1 MKKARKLYLL
11 KISQRPQQEININI
25 IRLLPRSNNKD
36 AIVIIVDQFIKM
48 IRLKTTTTV
57 ILSEEIA
64 KIYKNN
70 IWKIHR
76 IPKKILSNRGPQFVL
91 WYMEDLSK
99 ISKTKRTLSTVYYF
113 QTNSQTERIN

>member
-1 MKKARKLYLL
+1 
-11 KISQRPQQEININI
+11 
-25 IRLLPRSNNKD
+25 
-36 AIVIIVDQFIKM
+36 VIIVDQFIKM

-76 IPKKILSNRGPQFVL
+76 IPKKILSNRGP
-91 WYMEDLSK
+91 
-99 ISKTKRTLSTVYYF
+99 
-113 QTNSQTERIN
+113 

>member
-1 MKKARKLYLL
+1 
-11 KISQRPQQEININI
+11 
-25 IRLLPRSNNKD
+25 
-36 AIVIIVDQFIKM
+36 M

-76 IPKKILSNRGPQFVL
+76 IPKKILSNRDP
-91 WYMEDLSK
+91 
-99 ISKTKRTLSTVYYF
+99 
-113 QTNSQTERIN
+113 

>member
-48 IRLKTTTTV
+48 IRLKITTTV

>member
-70 IWKIHR
+70 ILKIHR